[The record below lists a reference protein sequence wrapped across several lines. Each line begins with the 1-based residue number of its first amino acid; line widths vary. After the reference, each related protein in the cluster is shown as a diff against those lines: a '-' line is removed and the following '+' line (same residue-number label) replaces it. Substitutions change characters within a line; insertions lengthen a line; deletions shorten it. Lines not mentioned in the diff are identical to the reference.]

1 MNDSYLES
9 RMQCLER
16 QLRLQRWLNVGLA
29 AVVLAVGGVAA
40 TTSPVS
46 PELRTKRL
54 VVVNDEG
61 GTAISLEAR
70 KAGGALEVF
79 DAQGRLPMFLAGSG
93 ENGGE
98 LLMKN
103 SRGENQV
110 MISCDKTS
118 GQISVS
124 VNGTMRQ
131 VAGESSK

>member
-9 RMQCLER
+9 RMQHLEC

-29 AVVLAVGGVAA
+29 AMVLAVAGVAA

-61 GTAISLEAR
+61 GQAISLEGR
-70 KAGGALEVF
+70 KAGGAVEVF
-79 DAQGRLPMFLAGSG
+79 DAQGRLPLFLVGCG

-98 LLMKN
+98 LLIKN
-103 SRGENQV
+103 SRGENRV

-124 VNGTMRQ
+124 VNGAMRQ